1 MLHLTLLTEIYGAFE
16 MQGQCLQTAIKAQK
30 FSFIR
35 PVLPFSAFMYGR
47 IMIITLE
54 LFLDSS

>member
-16 MQGQCLQTAIKAQK
+16 MQGQCLLTAFKAQK

-35 PVLPFSAFMYGR
+35 PLLPFSAFMYGR